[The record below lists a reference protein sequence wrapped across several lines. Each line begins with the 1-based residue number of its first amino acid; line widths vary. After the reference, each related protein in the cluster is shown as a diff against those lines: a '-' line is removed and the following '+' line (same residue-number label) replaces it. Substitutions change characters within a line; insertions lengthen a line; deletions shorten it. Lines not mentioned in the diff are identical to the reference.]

1 MSKASLSVPVR
12 RRRLV
17 KSDGLPMW
25 GIGFASGLVGILCCV
40 GPTVLVVFGIIS
52 AGTAFVWA
60 NDLYDNYA
68 WWFRL
73 GGVAVLGLLVW
84 VSLRRRNQCSLAGVR
99 QRRWRLLGVLA
110 VALLVRG
117 KLLLTLRYHIR
128 KLPNEEM
135 LACSRS
141 RTPSSRSVRRSGG
154 GRAESTAPAIRPS
167 SSRLA
172 VSKSVCSRCQHAAR
186 R

>member
-40 GPTVLVVFGIIS
+40 GPTVLAVFGIIS

-110 VALLVRG
+110 VAVGTYVALYAVTTWL
-117 KLLLTLRYHIR
+117 
-128 KLPNEEM
+128 
-135 LACSRS
+135 
-141 RTPSSRSVRRSGG
+141 GG
-154 GRAESTAPAIRPS
+154 FA
-167 SSRLA
+167 
-172 VSKSVCSRCQHAAR
+172 
-186 R
+186 